1 MGMAA
6 PQDGEQLTKTE
17 LSTAQA
23 TAAAELALE
32 ALKNR
37 NGGELHGAL
46 ADAVR
51 ASVSKAKVLQIVS
64 TSSPAIAAP
73 ELSELGCSRVQHHNG

>member
-23 TAAAELALE
+23 TAAAELALG
-32 ALKNR
+32 ALKIGMGMNCM
-37 NGGELHGAL
+37 G
-46 ADAVR
+46 
-51 ASVSKAKVLQIVS
+51 
-64 TSSPAIAAP
+64 P
-73 ELSELGCSRVQHHNG
+73 